1 MIIIIIY
8 AFRLYSVDIP
18 PVYGGAGRI
27 HWRSAAATQA
37 AMTRIF
43 QRRKSIERTKPQPG
57 AQRQPRRLAEESAPV
72 ALDQLGPVPA
82 GDAAVRRHRHH
93 AEPRLANRGQADYHA
108 QAGDPAGAAD
118 GAAARLRVRPRRRAH
133 AAAGRRRPVAANDVV
148 AENRR
153 AQRRMVVR

>member
-43 QRRKSIERTKPQPG
+43 QRRKSIERTK
-57 AQRQPRRLAEESAPV
+57 RQPRRLAEESAPV

-93 AEPRLANRGQADYHA
+93 AEPRLANRGQADHHA

-118 GAAARLRVRPRRRAH
+118 GAPTRLATTARARRCRTPSASGCKRR
-133 AAAGRRRPVAANDVV
+133 GR
-148 AENRR
+148 
-153 AQRRMVVR
+153 